1 MLTVRNPE
9 DGTDDP
15 MYKAAKETQ
24 TQRRDLRTQ
33 WEEANMGWF
42 EGTALKHTLPY
53 VTQITRANL
62 IHEAGHPTRHRVI
75 GTSHTGAL

>member
-24 TQRRDLRTQ
+24 TQRDLWTQ
-33 WEEANMGWF
+33 WEEANMG
-42 EGTALKHTLPY
+42 
-53 VTQITRANL
+53 
-62 IHEAGHPTRHRVI
+62 
-75 GTSHTGAL
+75 

>member
-24 TQRRDLRTQ
+24 MQRRDLRTQ
-33 WEEANMGWF
+33 WEEANMG
-42 EGTALKHTLPY
+42 
-53 VTQITRANL
+53 
-62 IHEAGHPTRHRVI
+62 
-75 GTSHTGAL
+75 